1 MGSHRQGRP
10 RQPLQGEAEA
20 TACCLQACKDPPA
33 TPILSAT
40 PYGQSSRIPGH
51 TFLVEAPAS
60 HHPPSTQHRDC
71 CPGAASCN
79 SSHRGRGP
87 EESEPSWEPRPL
99 QDRTLCTCPPALA
112 LPARAPVCPLSA
124 RSPFL
129 LCTGWGLQCTAISE
143 LDRLGGGEDPGAG
156 GVEGHSEASPEKRP
170 EPGKGGWFPGR
181 GHSLCQTW
189 RVQLMPGGGR
199 CRGGCV
205 PPGDPTCKR

>member
-1 MGSHRQGRP
+1 MGSLPWQGLKQKRVATGREDP
-10 RQPLQGEAEA
+10 TPPLQGEAEA
-20 TACCLQACKDPPA
+20 TACCLQACEDPPV

-79 SSHRGRGP
+79 SSHRRRGP

-112 LPARAPVCPLSA
+112 LPAQTLVCPLNA
-124 RSPFL
+124 RNALPSLHRVGSP
-129 LCTGWGLQCTAISE
+129 GPQVHTAISE
-143 LDRLGGGEDPGAG
+143 LDRPWGGGESRGRGCG
-156 GVEGHSEASPEKRP
+156 GVFRGFSREEA
-170 EPGKGGWFPGR
+170 
-181 GHSLCQTW
+181 
-189 RVQLMPGGGR
+189 
-199 CRGGCV
+199 
-205 PPGDPTCKR
+205 